1 MRTYSTVPLVK
12 HLGIS
17 RQTIYRW
24 MRTGKITGVRVSRV
38 GNIQVRLWTNQDA
51 ANIKKLM
58 KENYGKGRGRQ
69 PKPKSV

>member
-1 MRTYSTVPLVK
+1 MRTYSTVQLAK

-17 RQTIYRW
+17 RETIYRW

-38 GNIQVRLWTNQDA
+38 GNIQVRLWTDRDA
-51 ANIKKLM
+51 ANIKKFM

-69 PKPKSV
+69 PRPKA